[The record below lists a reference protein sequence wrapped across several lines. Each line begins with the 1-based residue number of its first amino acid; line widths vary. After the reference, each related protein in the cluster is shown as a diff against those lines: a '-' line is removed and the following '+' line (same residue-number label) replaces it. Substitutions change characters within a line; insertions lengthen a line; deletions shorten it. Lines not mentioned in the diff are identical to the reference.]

1 LESLRW
7 LALEYDMRMR
17 TKVLTVLGLVAL
29 VCPDASAQLGV
40 HPDAFLP
47 SLPATKTEQ
56 KTVAPPTVA
65 PDVESTL
72 YKAADFLGMLR
83 RQTDVDAVLT
93 VDYQGTGSMMVDGQS
108 RSLDSYRGTVRYD
121 VPGMRADLTV
131 SEPAGEPSRHIEVVA
146 GETAWNESEPGA
158 GLVPGEGVAT
168 AMPDAVVDRL
178 LQIWTLPHGIVKAAV
193 AAGASTTVTLE
204 DGVVY
209 VNFPLPAPL
218 DGTAKARLN
227 TTDVTVHTLDNGDQ
241 FEITNRIESV
251 ETQVGGVATETT
263 FANYGDWNEAD
274 YKSDVMF
281 PGHIVRRRGGD
292 TLLDLTVT
300 LTNTYNPYVIMPV
313 PPGIGGQ

>member
-1 LESLRW
+1 
-7 LALEYDMRMR
+7 MRMR
-17 TKVLTVLGLVAL
+17 TTVLTVLGLVAL
-29 VCPDASAQLGV
+29 ICPDVSAQLGV
-40 HPDAFLP
+40 HPDEFLP
-47 SLPATKTEQ
+47 SLPATKTAP

-83 RQTDVDAVLT
+83 RQDNVDAVLT
-93 VDYQGTGSMMVDGQS
+93 VDYQGTGTMMVDGQS
-108 RSLDSYRGTVRYD
+108 RSLDNYRGTVRYD
-121 VPGMRADLTV
+121 VPGMRANFTV
-131 SEPAGEPSRHIEVVA
+131 AEAAGEPGRHVEVVA
-146 GETAWNESEPGA
+146 GEVAWNESEPGA
-158 GLVPGEGVAT
+158 GLVPGQGVAT
-168 AMPDAVVDRL
+168 AAPDGVMDRL

-193 AAGASTTVTLE
+193 AAGANTTVTLE

-218 DGTAKARLN
+218 MGTAKARLN
-227 TTDVTVHTLDNGDQ
+227 TTDVMVHTLDNGDQ

-251 ETQVGGVATETT
+251 VTNVGGVMTETT
-263 FANYGDWNEAD
+263 FSSYGDWNEAD

-281 PGHIVRRRGGD
+281 PGRIVRRRGGD

>member
-1 LESLRW
+1 
-7 LALEYDMRMR
+7 MRMR

-29 VCPDASAQLGV
+29 ICPDASAQYMV
-40 HPDAFLP
+40 HPDEFLP
-47 SLPATKTEQ
+47 SLPATKTAP

-83 RQTDVDAVLT
+83 RQDDIDAVLT
-93 VDYQGTGSMMVDGQS
+93 VDYQGTGTKMVGGQS
-108 RSLDSYRGTVRYD
+108 RTLNSYRGTVRYD
-121 VPGMRADLTV
+121 VPGMRADFTV
-131 SEPAGEPSRHIEVVA
+131 AEPAGEPSRHVEVVA
-146 GETAWNESEPGA
+146 GDVAWNESEPGA
-158 GLVPGEGVAT
+158 GLVPGQGVAT
-168 AMPDAVVDRL
+168 PMPDAVVDRL
-178 LQIWTLPHGIVKAAV
+178 LQIWTLPHGLVKAAV

-218 DGTAKARLN
+218 MGTAKVRLN

-241 FEITNRIESV
+241 FDITNRIESV
-251 ETQVGGVATETT
+251 VTNVDGVMTETT
-263 FANYGDWNEAD
+263 FSNYGDWNEAD

-281 PGHIVRRRGGD
+281 PGRIVRRRGGQ

-313 PPGIGGQ
+313 PPGIGGR

>member
-1 LESLRW
+1 
-7 LALEYDMRMR
+7 MRIR
-17 TKVLTVLGLVAL
+17 TTVLTAFGVVAL

-40 HPDAFLP
+40 HPDEFLP

-83 RQTDVDAVLT
+83 RQDNIDAVLT
-93 VDYQGTGSMMVDGQS
+93 VDYRGSGTIMVDGQS
-108 RSLDSYRGTVRYD
+108 RNMDSYRGTVRYD
-121 VPGMRADLTV
+121 VPGMRADFSLA
-131 SEPAGEPSRHIEVVA
+131 EPDGATSRHIEVVA

-158 GLVPGEGVAT
+158 GLVPGQGVAT

-178 LQIWTLPHGIVKAAV
+178 LQIWTLPHGVVKAAV
-193 AAGASTTVTLE
+193 AGGASTTVTLE
-204 DGVVY
+204 DSVVY
-209 VNFPLPAPL
+209 INFPLPGPL
-218 DGTAKARLN
+218 MGTAKARLN

-241 FEITNRIESV
+241 FEITNGIESV
-251 ETQVGGVATETT
+251 VTTVGGVVTETT
-263 FANYGDWNEAD
+263 FSNYGDWNEAD

-281 PGHIVRRRGGD
+281 PGRMVRQRGGD

-313 PPGIGGQ
+313 PPGLGGP